1 MTRVDAHDDSRSP
14 RRCARI
20 AGCRR
25 RPRRLAPAPARH
37 EPHRRRAVFRT
48 GTTAV
53 LLDIVVRDK
62 RGRPIRDLRQD
73 EITVLEDGAPREVK
87 SFRLVEGAARRW
99 RPVHARL
106 GRRPAGSAAPG
117 HARLPGLR
125 PPRPERPQAGAEGGA
140 GLSEEAAPDRAVGGG
155 VLARQP
161 AAHAAGLLAQC
172 RRAVRGGRSRDGDRR
187 ARKTPRRCRGRAGS
201 RPDPSSTGSRA
212 AGAAVNPATAG
223 ADAVAQQMREMTE
236 RMQTLATSIETSQR
250 GHATFYPLMA
260 LAKAQGAPRR
270 PQGDPALLG
279 GPAGAQ
285 RGRGDLPGDDQR
297 SQPRQRERLR
307 HRRPRARYQPRPGR
321 RRRGAR
327 QGRPR
332 QPAGDGQARRR
343 RHVDGRSAER
353 RPRALD
359 ASSPARSRCCASWP
373 RTPAAR

>member
-1 MTRVDAHDDSRSP
+1 M
-14 RRCARI
+14 
-20 AGCRR
+20 
-25 RPRRLAPAPARH
+25 
-37 EPHRRRAVFRT
+37 
-48 GTTAV
+48 
-53 LLDIVVRDK
+53 
-62 RGRPIRDLRQD
+62 
-73 EITVLEDGAPREVK
+73 LEDGAPRDVK

-117 HARLPGLR
+117 DARLTGLR
-125 PPRPERPQAGAEGGA
+125 PPGPERPQARAEGGA
-140 GLSEEAAPDRAVGGG
+140 GLSEEAAPGRAVGGG

-161 AAHAAGLLAQC
+161 AAHAAGLLAQ
-172 RRAVRGGRSRDGDRR
+172 RRRVVRGGRSRDRDR
-187 ARKTPRRCRGRAGS
+187 CQGRGRPAAGGEPGAGRS
-201 RPDPSSTGSRA
+201 RPVRA
-212 AGAAVNPATAG
+212 AGPWCRGQSGDRGRRCGGA
-223 ADAVAQQMREMTE
+223 ADARDDRAHADAGDQHRDVAARP
-236 RMQTLATSIETSQR
+236 RDVLSAD
-250 GHATFYPLMA
+250 GAG
-260 LAKAQGAPRR
+260 QGAGRTRR

-279 GPAGAQ
+279 GHAGAQ

-297 SQPRQRERLR
+297 SQSGQRERLR
-307 HRRPRARYQPRPGR
+307 DRLPRPRYEPRPGR